1 MPRLT
6 KLSRSIKG
14 KIALVT
20 GAASGMGQ
28 ATAYLFAD
36 EEATVAVLDRN
47 AEGVTRVVEEIKQ
60 AGGNATGWTLDL
72 SNSEDIEPTVTQIA
86 EHFGGLDILINNAGI
101 DASARIQSSKY
112 EEVWERCFSVNLAAH
127 HRLIRAALPNLIK
140 SGAGRI
146 VNIASTEAVGGSA
159 FASPYTA
166 AKHGVVGLTRALAV
180 ELATQG
186 VTVNCICPGAIHTGL
201 TATIPDKAK
210 DIFARRRVP
219 LKRYGDPE
227 EVAHATLSLVLP
239 ASSYINGATVIVD
252 GGFTIQNN
260 GSALSR

>member
-1 MPRLT
+1 MARLT

-20 GAASGMGQ
+20 GAASGMGR
-28 ATAYLFAD
+28 ATAHLFAD
-36 EEATVAVLDRN
+36 EEAKVAVLDRN
-47 AEGVTRVVEEIKQ
+47 AEGVSRVVEEISL

-72 SNSEDIEPTVTQIA
+72 SNSAEIAPTVTQIA
-86 EHFGGLDILINNAGI
+86 EHLGGLDILVNNAGI

-112 EEVWERCFSVNLAAH
+112 EEVWEHCFNVNLAAH
-127 HRLIRAALPNLIK
+127 HRLIRAALPHLTK

-219 LKRYGDPE
+219 LKRYGDSE

-239 ASSYINGATVIVD
+239 ASSYINGATVVVD